1 MGTVI
6 RPEVS
11 TKNRYWLS
19 RHRYYELKHF
29 CLQYPEW
36 KQAYLDLD
44 GRPSRSASVSEHVD
58 GGMTPDPTAVYAEAR
73 LYFRERMDMVEQA
86 AREAADDLA
95 GLMVRAVT
103 EGMSYEHVSP
113 PCCKEVWYTAYRR
126 FFWLLDKARK

>member
-1 MGTVI
+1 MGTAI

-11 TKNRYWLS
+11 NKNTYYIL

-36 KQAYLDLD
+36 KQEYRSLD
-44 GRPSRSASVSEHVD
+44 GLPSRSASGIEHVT
-58 GGMTPDPTAVYAEAR
+58 GGSVPEPTALYAEAR
-73 LYFRERMDMVEQA
+73 IYYRDRMNMVETA
-86 AREAADDLA
+86 ARDAVGDLA
-95 GLMVRAVT
+95 DLMLRAVT
-103 EGMSYEHVSP
+103 EGVSYEHISP